1 MLQLAFE
8 AVKHT
13 LVKIFVIQLSQF
25 CDAGEIPPLFEHIG
39 EKHDLFER
47 AHVRSARGM
56 VTDGVEHV
64 LVLNAEGML
73 CKVCTR
79 VLMQNGCRHLLC
91 ERKSREFGRSQFQ
104 IFRRVVQT
112 ARLNDV
118 VLVQL
123 IFRGDARRHQR
134 HAHRMLSPRGFHIA
148 QRRLDMFDAVQLARF
163 DILDDVCEEIRFYVF
178 AEGAQHA
185 RLGGGN
191 VPAPI
196 FEKLKPL
203 AEFREKA
210 NLFGADVQL
219 LPLAAA
225 GDQFALPED
234 LFGFAPGIEIFEH
247 IRPDEEIKLRV
258 GVFSAEIFDCAAGV
272 ACAARIEFVG
282 AHFTAPDSR
291 KGELC
296 HVQPILRGRHVPAL
310 LVRRHKRRHD
320 NDFICSQLFRRGAHQ
335 IDVLRMD
342 GVERPAEYR
351 DLHVPLRFPKRG
363 TAAPPGSALVL
374 YGSSGG
380 FLYPFFPENAFFENA
395 RPRIRAVRSVI
406 VYHNFPP
413 RATFKN
419 EKNRI
424 KSVYPPDAPYIS
436 CSSRRFAAEG
446 AAQILHGGTRIPMKR
461 FDLPLWSDTVFV
473 FSAAFLLFF
482 CIFRFY
488 LNGLWAAALCA
499 FAAGGAAGTL
509 FFLFLRARRKKKHTS
524 EGEKAEIGKLAFHLA
539 MDSPEHNAELIAKC
553 LTLEHERAEGT
564 ENAPPQN
571 AGGACAGEPQNAGGG
586 ADTAAEVPEPF
597 AHIRGGH
604 IDTENGSTYLK
615 FQFEAVT
622 ADELSP
628 VIRAEGEQK
637 TVLGASFTDEAQ
649 KLAAAFGVTLKDAA
663 EVYTLVKE
671 SGCMPE
677 ALISPP
683 EQKRGFRA
691 KLAFRVRRSAWR
703 GYLFSGAFLLLFS
716 LFTIFPVYYVVSG
729 GVLLAIAAA
738 VRFFGKKD

>member
-1 MLQLAFE
+1 
-8 AVKHT
+8 
-13 LVKIFVIQLSQF
+13 
-25 CDAGEIPPLFEHIG
+25 
-39 EKHDLFER
+39 
-47 AHVRSARGM
+47 
-56 VTDGVEHV
+56 
-64 LVLNAEGML
+64 
-73 CKVCTR
+73 
-79 VLMQNGCRHLLC
+79 
-91 ERKSREFGRSQFQ
+91 
-104 IFRRVVQT
+104 
-112 ARLNDV
+112 
-118 VLVQL
+118 
-123 IFRGDARRHQR
+123 
-134 HAHRMLSPRGFHIA
+134 
-148 QRRLDMFDAVQLARF
+148 
-163 DILDDVCEEIRFYVF
+163 
-178 AEGAQHA
+178 
-185 RLGGGN
+185 
-191 VPAPI
+191 
-196 FEKLKPL
+196 
-203 AEFREKA
+203 
-210 NLFGADVQL
+210 
-219 LPLAAA
+219 
-225 GDQFALPED
+225 
-234 LFGFAPGIEIFEH
+234 
-247 IRPDEEIKLRV
+247 
-258 GVFSAEIFDCAAGV
+258 
-272 ACAARIEFVG
+272 
-282 AHFTAPDSR
+282 
-291 KGELC
+291 
-296 HVQPILRGRHVPAL
+296 
-310 LVRRHKRRHD
+310 
-320 NDFICSQLFRRGAHQ
+320 
-335 IDVLRMD
+335 
-342 GVERPAEYR
+342 
-351 DLHVPLRFPKRG
+351 
-363 TAAPPGSALVL
+363 
-374 YGSSGG
+374 
-380 FLYPFFPENAFFENA
+380 
-395 RPRIRAVRSVI
+395 
-406 VYHNFPP
+406 
-413 RATFKN
+413 
-419 EKNRI
+419 
-424 KSVYPPDAPYIS
+424 
-436 CSSRRFAAEG
+436 
-446 AAQILHGGTRIPMKR
+446 MKR

-488 LNGLWAAALCA
+488 LNGLWAAFFCAL
-499 FAAGGAAGTL
+499 AAGGAAGTL

-553 LTLEHERAEGT
+553 LTREHERAEGT

-571 AGGACAGEPQNAGGG
+571 EGGACAGEPQNAGGG

-597 AHIRGGH
+597 AHIRGGR